1 MGGVEL
7 KVKKRRGEEVLKHGQ
22 IVKSKK
28 FWVVA
33 FSGKLACRVFLA

>member
-1 MGGVEL
+1 M
-7 KVKKRRGEEVLKHGQ
+7 KVKKKRRREGSLRHGQ

-33 FSGKLACRVFLA
+33 FSGELACRVCLA